1 MKVVRLQNL
10 KPYNTFGIKA
20 IAREMFFVDRETEL
34 PLLSSVFRTKE
45 PLIIGSGSNIL
56 FVRNP
61 LQPVIKLNFKGIE
74 ILNRTEEFIEV
85 SVKAGTVWDDFVRW
99 TVENN
104 IFGVVNLSYI
114 PGTVGA
120 APVQNIGAY
129 GTEVAEF
136 ITKVHF
142 FHIQE
147 QKFITLDKEQC
158 QFGYRT
164 SIFKTELKNKAII
177 TRVDFRLPLKPYYNL
192 NYKDLE
198 HLKNAKNLSL
208 LTLRLS
214 IGKIRMHKLP
224 DPSIIG
230 NAGSFFKNPIIT
242 KEQFNSLKQKYPDIP
257 SYPMD
262 GNKIKIPAGW
272 LIDRLGLKGYRSGD
286 AGVYPNN
293 ALVLVNYGNAT
304 GKDIFNL
311 AQFIQDKVMEHYNIW
326 LLPEVNII
334 M

>member
-1 MKVVRLQNL
+1 
-10 KPYNTFGIKA
+10 
-20 IAREMFFVDRETEL
+20 MFFVDREKEL

-74 ILNRTEEFIEV
+74 TLNRTDEFIEV
-85 SVKAGTVWDDFVRW
+85 SVKAGTIWDDFVRW
-99 TVENN
+99 TVDNN
-104 IFGVVNLSYI
+104 IYGVVNLSYI

-147 QKFITLDKEQC
+147 QKFLTLDKEKC

-164 SIFKTELKNKAII
+164 SIFKKELKNKAII

-192 NYKDLE
+192 NYKDLDP
-198 HLKNAKNLSL
+198 LKNAKNLSL

-224 DPSIIG
+224 DPSIVG

-242 KEQFNSLKQKYPDIP
+242 QEEFNSLKQKYPDIP
-257 SYPMD
+257 SYPMGED
-262 GNKIKIPAGW
+262 KVKIPAGW
-272 LIDRLGLKGYRSGD
+272 LIDRLGLKGYRTGD